1 MPLAL
6 EQLTGPTL
14 NMNGTSRVELLRQ
27 YLEAFEAANKL
38 AEKLANMAPHGRDY
52 PLGDETYAQAVKQH
66 NARRDAV
73 RSIIAEIE
81 HLAERL

>member
-1 MPLAL
+1 
-6 EQLTGPTL
+6 
-14 NMNGTSRVELLRQ
+14 MNGTSKVELLRQ

-52 PLGDETYAQAVKQH
+52 PLGEETYAQALKQH

>member
-27 YLEAFEAANKL
+27 YLEVFKAANEL
-38 AEKLANMAPHGRDY
+38 AEKLAAMSPHGRDY
-52 PLGDETYAQAVKQH
+52 PLGDETYAKAVKEH
-66 NARRDAV
+66 TARKDAV